1 MGDYEA
7 SCTVDVAWNVLW
19 DYLSDVKRLPEYL
32 PNIEEAHRLPGA
44 HPHVEPYQLGGPADT
59 GIEPVDVDVH
69 PDAGQEIHERGWI
82 EVVEHGH
89 KLRWGAAGPNQY
101 HGELAVAFV
110 ADTTSL
116 LTVRL
121 HTEHTGGPDV
131 ERELEESLGLIKES
145 AEHRHPPEAGEP
157 EA

>member
-1 MGDYEA
+1 
-7 SCTVDVAWNVLW
+7 VDQ
-19 DYLSDVKRLPEYL
+19 E
-32 PNIEEAHRLPGA
+32 G
-44 HPHVEPYQLGGPADT
+44 
-59 GIEPVDVDVH
+59 
-69 PDAGQEIHERGWI
+69 GQEIHERGWI